1 MNGERTAGIESECMR
16 EHKAQRM
23 YWYGTRSGTTRG
35 THEVAGGT
43 QRKFKWKQGKCAGSA
58 EKNVRG
64 ITSGNAHEGRGAMSQ
79 ECIRHF
85 KNGKKMR
92 RVLSC
97 SGLWNCIVVSLSQPK
112 DI

>member
-1 MNGERTAGIESECMR
+1 M
-16 EHKAQRM
+16 H
-23 YWYGTRSGTTRG
+23 WYGTRSGTTRG

-58 EKNVRG
+58 ERNVGG
-64 ITSGNAHEGRGAMSQ
+64 ITSGNARERRGAMSQ
-79 ECIRHF
+79 ECICHF
-85 KNGKKMR
+85 KNWKKMG